1 MTDLRAFLRRHIEAF
16 LDYEFGPAAEQNVTP
31 PGCRR
36 PVWTP
41 DHTQRLVDHLAA
53 NWKPVEG
60 SQQQCID
67 GPCPYRY
74 CYIHNPAPEGY
85 YAEQDRLHA
94 DPGEIAADNAQADAA
109 PTHRAGC
116 AYCSTRFDCGC
127 DSPGARH
134 MCPRCDDAAEESKM
148 AAPTLRPPDRLGRKA
163 P

>member
-53 NWKPVEG
+53 NWKPVEEVP
-60 SQQQCID
+60 CPR
-67 GPCPYRY
+67 PCPYRY

-94 DPGEIAADNAQADAA
+94 DPGEVAADNAQADAA
-109 PTHRAGC
+109 
-116 AYCSTRFDCGC
+116 
-127 DSPGARH
+127 
-134 MCPRCDDAAEESKM
+134 AAEFDATPEGKK
-148 AAPTLRPPDRLGRKA
+148 PPVNSEV
-163 P
+163 PW